1 MAIYRMCLA
10 VTAAI
15 CAAAIAGAASPK
27 PVSFVCTFAAQ
38 KLTLTF
44 VVDIAKAKPSDA
56 GEMVGTA
63 VLVGNAGTETVDM
76 IVGANAV
83 SFIERVVTGAVQTT
97 TVQLKTLAAV
107 HSRHTLMGVDGK
119 AEFVPSQASGSCERK
134 D

>member
-1 MAIYRMCLA
+1 MAIHRVCLA
-10 VTAAI
+10 VAAVV
-15 CAAAIAGAASPK
+15 CAAAIAGAASTK

-38 KLTLTF
+38 ELTLTF
-44 VVDIAKAKPSDA
+44 VVDIAKAKPDDA
-56 GEMVGTA
+56 GRMVGTA

-107 HSRHTLMGVDGK
+107 HSRHTLMSADGK
-119 AEFVPSQASGSCERK
+119 GEFVPSQARGSCERK